1 MPSDPYAGPAS
12 GALLSCL
19 GFPGWGG
26 LHLVVPSRGQPAAL
40 ARRLELCR
48 RGDGAEG
55 GQLLPALLRRHRDLE
70 PLDPAHW
77 PWAGESAMAWPR
89 AWGHRYLLICRW
101 GSATPLR
108 IAAWQRQGDGQGQQG
123 GWARLCA
130 PVPLSCFRE
139 RFPDP
144 PATGAER
151 SGPPGGQ
158 EMTRATPSPTTISAM
173 APTAQ

>member
-1 MPSDPYAGPAS
+1 MPSDPYSGPAS

-19 GFPGWGG
+19 GFPSWGG
-26 LHLVVPSRGQPAAL
+26 LHLVVPSRGQPPAL
-40 ARRLELCR
+40 ARRLELCQR
-48 RGDGAEG
+48 DDGAVG

-70 PLDPAHW
+70 PLDPARW

-108 IAAWQRQGDGQGQQG
+108 IAAWRRQGEGQGQQG

-130 PVPLSCFRE
+130 PVPLSSFGE
-139 RFPDP
+139 RFLAPRD
-144 PATGAER
+144 
-151 SGPPGGQ
+151 GQ
-158 EMTRATPSPTTISAM
+158 EMTRATPSPTTIRAM

>member
-1 MPSDPYAGPAS
+1 MPSDPHSSPAP

-19 GFPGWGG
+19 GFPGWGA

-48 RGDGAEG
+48 RDDGAAG

-70 PLDPAHW
+70 PLDPARW
-77 PWAGESAMAWPR
+77 PWAGESALAWPR

-108 IAAWQRQGDGQGQQG
+108 IAAWQRQEGD
-123 GWARLCA
+123 WARLCA
-130 PVPLSCFRE
+130 AVPLSCFRE
-139 RFPDP
+139 RFLTPRD
-144 PATGAER
+144 
-151 SGPPGGQ
+151 GQ
-158 EMTRATPSPTTISAM
+158 EMTRATPSPTTIRAM